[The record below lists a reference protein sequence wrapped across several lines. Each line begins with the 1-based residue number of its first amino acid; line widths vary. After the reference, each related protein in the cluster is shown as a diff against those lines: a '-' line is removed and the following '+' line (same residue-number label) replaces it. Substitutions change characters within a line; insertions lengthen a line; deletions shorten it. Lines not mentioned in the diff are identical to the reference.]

1 MFSSDGTGRIRYIL
15 LQSHPACDQTNRTH
29 PRLNNP
35 SILITKSKPLW
46 NRPIVTPIVTSIHSH
61 VHLAL
66 VSTPAGGPRS
76 EPMSARRTPWTA
88 PPAGRTQSSR
98 FAGASQLHV
107 GQVHPSHRIA
117 SASVNVLRVQR
128 TTSFVLLRL
137 GCARSLGDGRLEGIL
152 GLTGTI
158 AVCGWMGVCTYIGI
172 CETSC
177 LSADTY
183 RSVRG

>member
-76 EPMSARRTPWTA
+76 DPCPPGAPRGPRRPLGAPSLVGLQAHRSCTSAK
-88 PPAGRTQSSR
+88 SI
-98 FAGASQLHV
+98 
-107 GQVHPSHRIA
+107 HRIA
-117 SASVNVLRVQR
+117 SHPLPS
-128 TTSFVLLRL
+128 
-137 GCARSLGDGRLEGIL
+137 
-152 GLTGTI
+152 
-158 AVCGWMGVCTYIGI
+158 TY
-172 CETSC
+172 CV
-177 LSADTY
+177 Y
-183 RSVRG
+183 SVRHLLCCCDWVALDRWATVGWRGFWDLPVR